1 MTLDGHLRRVLKDFD
16 TLSLPSTTPTVSGP
30 DADSIAAGRA
40 QLPDAEVHNRRL
52 IVYAT
57 GEPGEPP
64 RLAWM
69 IEVVGRD
76 PATAQKVGHDTV
88 IVDAR
93 TGEVLITSGSE
104 PSGRLLVGSRPAGE
118 HSKVLDV

>member
-1 MTLDGHLRRVLKDFD
+1 MTLDGHLRRVLKNFD

-93 TGEVLITSGSE
+93 TGEVLSCHHRGSCFPL
-104 PSGRLLVGSRPAGE
+104 PSGQEVTICRT
-118 HSKVLDV
+118 